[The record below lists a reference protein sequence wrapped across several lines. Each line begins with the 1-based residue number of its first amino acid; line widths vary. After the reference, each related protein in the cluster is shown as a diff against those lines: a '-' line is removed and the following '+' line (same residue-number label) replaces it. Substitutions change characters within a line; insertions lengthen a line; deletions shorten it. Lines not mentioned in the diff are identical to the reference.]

1 MQRFSK
7 FCSVS
12 SNAELRKLY
21 KHRQH
26 LTTAKPVPPWHK
38 ILATPLVARSSKI
51 DYNHIVLVG
60 QIKICQHLSAS
71 LTNHLYKLLILF
83 VPVILPVIMFELL

>member
-1 MQRFSK
+1 MCTAWGGKTYIYYFWS
-7 FCSVS
+7 FDD
-12 SNAELRKLY
+12 
-21 KHRQH
+21 
-26 LTTAKPVPPWHK
+26 AKPVPPWHK

-83 VPVILPVIMFELL
+83 VPVILPVIMF

>member
-1 MQRFSK
+1 MTRMCTAWGGKTYIYYFWS
-7 FCSVS
+7 FDD
-12 SNAELRKLY
+12 
-21 KHRQH
+21 
-26 LTTAKPVPPWHK
+26 AKPVPPPWHK

-83 VPVILPVIMFELL
+83 VPVILPVIMF